1 MQGREAWREETG
13 REGGETEEEGE
24 RRFNNLRLWEVGE
37 GGREENALNDDN
49 RRKEAR
55 SKGGTGLDR
64 DIVLPGDQHICG
76 KSA

>member
-1 MQGREAWREETG
+1 M
-13 REGGETEEEGE
+13 GGG
-24 RRFNNLRLWEVGE
+24 

-49 RRKEAR
+49 RREEAPN
-55 SKGGTGLDR
+55 KGGRGLDR